1 MTKNAKI
8 KPYLVEIPKADL
20 DDLTGRLSRT
30 RWTAPLPSTKGNE
43 WARGVPQ
50 AYLRE
55 LAEYWREQYDW
66 RKAEAEINTYPQ
78 FTTMI
83 DGLDVHFLHVRSPEP
98 DAFPLV
104 LTHGWPGSFV
114 EFLDVIGPLTDP
126 RAHGGDP
133 ADAFHVVIP
142 SVPGFGF
149 SGPVTDSGWTAKR
162 VAKAWAE
169 LMRRLGYDRYG
180 AQGGDIGAIVAPEL
194 GRVDGQRVAGV
205 HVNAASVGFIP
216 LGPVE
221 EEDLAALT
229 ETEQARLQRIQHF
242 TTEEWGYN
250 QLQSTRPETVAYA
263 LGDSPVG
270 QLAWIVE
277 KFKAWTATAAE
288 LPEQAVDRDRMLT
301 NITLYW
307 LTGTAGTSANFYYE
321 GSHTGEWEFPAPS
334 GVPTGVAV
342 FGEDVAIRRFA
353 ERSNTITHWAD
364 YEQGGH
370 FAAMET
376 PELLVQDIRT
386 FFRAVR

>member
-8 KPYLVEIPKADL
+8 KPFVVEIPQADL
-20 DDLTGRLSRT
+20 DDLGERLGRT
-30 RWTAPLPSTKGNE
+30 RWTAPLPSTNGEE

-50 AYLRE
+50 PYLRE
-55 LAEYWREQYDW
+55 LTEYWRDQYDW
-66 RKAEAEINTYPQ
+66 RKAEAEINTYPH

-83 DGLDVHFLHVRSPEP
+83 DGLNVHFLHVRSPEP
-98 DAFPLV
+98 DSFPLL

-126 RAHGGDP
+126 STHGGDP

-149 SGPVTDSGWTAKR
+149 SAPVTESGWTAKR

-221 EEDLAALT
+221 EDDLAALT
-229 ETEQARLQRIQHF
+229 DAERARLRRIEHF

-277 KFKAWTATAAE
+277 KFKAWTASAAE
-288 LPEQAVDRDRMLT
+288 LPEQAIDRDRMLT

-321 GSHTGEWEFPAPS
+321 GSHTGEWEFPVPS
-334 GVPTGVAV
+334 SVPTGVAV

-353 ERSNTITHWAD
+353 ERSNRITRWAE

-376 PELLVQDIRT
+376 PDLLVRDVRT
-386 FFRAVR
+386 FFRTVR

>member
-8 KPYLVEIPKADL
+8 KPYTVQIPQADL
-20 DDLTGRLSRT
+20 DDLAGRLGRT
-30 RWTAPLPSTKGNE
+30 RWTVPLPRTQGND

-50 AYLRE
+50 PYLRE

-78 FTTMI
+78 FTTTI
-83 DGLDVHFLHVRSPEP
+83 DGLDVHFLHVRSPEA
-98 DAFPLV
+98 DALPLL

-114 EFLDVIGPLTDP
+114 EFLDVIGPLADP

-133 ADAFHVVIP
+133 DDAFHVVIP

-149 SGPVTDSGWTAKR
+149 SGPVTDIGWTAKR

-180 AQGGDIGAIVAPEL
+180 AQGGDIGAIVAPDL
-194 GRVDGQRVAGV
+194 GRVAGAHVAGV

-221 EEDLAALT
+221 EDDLAALT
-229 ETEQARLQRIQHF
+229 DTERARLQRIEHF

-277 KFKAWTATAAE
+277 KFKAWTASDAD

-321 GSHTGEWEFPAPS
+321 GSHTGEWEFPVPS
-334 GVPTGVAV
+334 GVPTGVVV
-342 FGEDVAIRRFA
+342 FGEDVSIRRFA
-353 ERSNTITHWAD
+353 ERSNTITHWAEF
-364 YEQGGH
+364 EQGGH

-376 PELLVQDIRT
+376 PDLLVQDIRT
-386 FFRAVR
+386 FFRSVR